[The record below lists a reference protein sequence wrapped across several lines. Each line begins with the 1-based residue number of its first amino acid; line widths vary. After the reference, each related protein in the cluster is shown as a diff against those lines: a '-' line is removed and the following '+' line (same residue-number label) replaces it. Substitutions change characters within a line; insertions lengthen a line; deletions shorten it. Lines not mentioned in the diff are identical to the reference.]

1 MEAIS
6 INSFPQAVT
15 IAGSDS
21 DGSAGAQADLHA
33 FFSRHVYGMSILVA
47 AVAGNSYGI
56 SAGHNF
62 PLDFI
67 DAEFK
72 ALADDFH
79 IKSAKTGMLADSELI
94 LDIVKNYQKVQF
106 GPLVVDP
113 VITTKHG
120 AKLLED
126 EAIDTLR
133 ERLLP
138 LAEVVTPNFSEA
150 QVITGS
156 ELKDQNELVEA
167 AEKIQ
172 KFGAKNVVIK
182 GTHLIG
188 SKQKK
193 VSDYVLLENGDG
205 YFLSEEYIDT
215 SHINGTGDTFS
226 AVIAAEIAKGETVK
240 NSIEIAK
247 KATHQAIVKTIGV
260 GHKFGPINHWAI
272 E

>member
-1 MEAIS
+1 MGAIS
-6 INSFPQAVT
+6 INSFPQVVT

-72 ALADDFH
+72 TLANDFH
-79 IKSAKTGMLADSELI
+79 IRSAKTGMLADSELI
-94 LDIVKNYQKVQF
+94 LDIVKNYQKVNF

-133 ERLLP
+133 ENLLP
-138 LAEVVTPNFSEA
+138 LAEVATPNFSEA
-150 QVITGS
+150 QVIAGF
-156 ELKDQNELVEA
+156 ELKNKDDLVKA

-172 KFGAKNVVIK
+172 KFGAKNVVVK
-182 GTHLIG
+182 GSHLID
-188 SKQKK
+188 SEQKT

-205 YFLSEEYIDT
+205 YFLSEDYVDT

-226 AVIAAEIAKGETVK
+226 AIIAAEIAKGKTIK
-240 NSIEIAK
+240 NSIKIAK
-247 KATHQAIVKTIGV
+247 RATYQAIVETIGV